1 MKKVVKLSLVLL
13 MAICIMGNVYAAT
26 SCNVSVQ
33 TAKSEYSKNEQFTV
47 DVNIAN
53 IQSDRGI
60 ISLGATLEYD
70 KNSLTLVKMEGKNGW
85 ETPSSGTSYNE
96 ANGKIAITRN
106 GLGKNNET
114 VFTITFKVKEQS
126 KQNLAITLKDITVAD
141 GTKPAKIATTYKNIT
156 IKEGTVN
163 PNPKPGTDGSDK
175 NQTTTPEANTTP
187 ETNTSTGTNANTTT
201 GTSTNKGTNSS
212 TSSTAT
218 NKSTSTKSSNKNAV
232 KSGSLPKAGS
242 LGTIAMIPVVI
253 IAVVAVI
260 FFIKMKKINKDLN
273 K

>member
-1 MKKVVKLSLVLL
+1 MKKIVKLSLVLL

-126 KQNLAITLKDITVAD
+126 KQNLSITLKDITVAD
-141 GTKPAKIATTYKNIT
+141 GTQPVKIATTYKNIT
-156 IKEGTVN
+156 IKEGTTN
-163 PNPKPGTDGSDK
+163 SGSQSGTDDPNK
-175 NQTTTPEANTTP
+175 NQTTT
-187 ETNTSTGTNANTTT
+187 TNPGTNAGTSTGSNANTTT
-201 GTSTNKGTNSS
+201 GTSTNKGTSSS

-242 LGTIAMIPVVI
+242 LGAIAMIPVVI
-253 IAVVAVI
+253 IAIVAVI

>member
-1 MKKVVKLSLVLL
+1 MKKIVKLSLVLL
-13 MAICIMGNVYAAT
+13 MTICIMGNVYAAL

-60 ISLGATLEYD
+60 ISLGATLDYD

-85 ETPSSGTSYNE
+85 ETPSSGASYNE

-141 GTKPAKIATTYKNIT
+141 GTTPAKIATTYKNIT

-163 PNPKPGTDGSDK
+163 PNPQPGTDDPNK
-175 NQTTTPEANTTP
+175 NQTTTPGS
-187 ETNTSTGTNANTTT
+187 NTSKNTIK
-201 GTSTNKGTNSS
+201 N
-212 TSSTAT
+212 
-218 NKSTSTKSSNKNAV
+218 SNKNAV

-242 LGTIAMIPVVI
+242 LGAIAIIPVVI
-253 IAVVAVI
+253 IAIVAVI
-260 FFIKMKKINKDLN
+260 LFIKMKRLNRDLN

>member
-1 MKKVVKLSLVLL
+1 MKKIVKLSLVLL

-126 KQNLAITLKDITVAD
+126 KQNLSITLKDITVAD
-141 GTKPAKIATTYKNIT
+141 GIQPVKIATTYKNIT
-156 IKEGTVN
+156 IKEGTTN
-163 PNPKPGTDGSDK
+163 SGSQSGTDDPNK
-175 NQTTTPEANTTP
+175 NQTTT
-187 ETNTSTGTNANTTT
+187 TNPGTSTGTNANTTT

-232 KSGSLPKAGS
+232 KSGSLPKAGDAS
-242 LGTIAMIPVVI
+242 MLLIIPIVL
-253 IAVVAVI
+253 IAVVATI
-260 FFIKMKKINKDLN
+260 FFIRMKMLNKDS
-273 K
+273 KK

>member
-1 MKKVVKLSLVLL
+1 MKKIFKLSLVLL
-13 MAICIMGNVYAAT
+13 MAICIMGNVYAAL

-60 ISLGATLEYD
+60 ISLGATLDYD

-85 ETPSSGTSYNE
+85 ETPSSGASYNE

-141 GTKPAKIATTYKNIT
+141 GTTPAKIATTYKNIT

-163 PNPKPGTDGSDK
+163 PNPQPGTDDPNK
-175 NQTTTPEANTTP
+175 NQTTTPGS
-187 ETNTSTGTNANTTT
+187 NTSTGTNTTT
-201 GTSTNKGTNSS
+201 PGTNSS
-212 TSSTAT
+212 SNVNTKANTTANTSKNTIK
-218 NKSTSTKSSNKNAV
+218 NSNKNAV

-242 LGTIAMIPVVI
+242 LGAIAIIPVVI
-253 IAVVAVI
+253 IAIVAVI
-260 FFIKMKKINKDLN
+260 FFIKMKRLNKDLN

>member
-1 MKKVVKLSLVLL
+1 MKKIVKLSLVLL
-13 MAICIMGNVYAAT
+13 MAICIMGNVYAAL

-85 ETPSSGTSYNE
+85 ETPSSGASYNE

-141 GTKPAKIATTYKNIT
+141 GTQPAKIATTYKNIT

-163 PNPKPGTDGSDK
+163 PNPQPGTDDPNK
-175 NQTTTPEANTTP
+175 NQTTTP
-187 ETNTSTGTNANTTT
+187 GTNTTT
-201 GTSTNKGTNSS
+201 PGTNSS
-212 TSSTAT
+212 SNVST
-218 NKSTSTKSSNKNAV
+218 NKTNTTANTSKNTIKNSNKNAV

-242 LGTIAMIPVVI
+242 LGIVVIIPVVI
-253 IAVVAVI
+253 IGIVAVI
-260 FFIKMKKINKDLN
+260 FFIKMKRLNRDLN